1 MSVLQFNVNLISANL
16 SVINSFTMEV
26 PIIKKNNAL
35 TDLLCKSVDW
45 FLYDRELFHEKVSW
59 VFTPFKIGY
68 RSSYKLEPIELISF
82 Y

>member
-1 MSVLQFNVNLISANL
+1 MSVLQFNVNLISANM

-45 FLYDRELFHEKVSW
+45 FLYDREPFHEKVS
-59 VFTPFKIGY
+59 
-68 RSSYKLEPIELISF
+68 
-82 Y
+82 